1 MENIKSSLSSR
12 SLMTDSTVLAKM
24 YFQVG
29 TVRYMSPELLEG
41 AVNFSRD
48 TFLRIDMYACA
59 LVLWEIASRCKMT
72 EDDFQVRVSTDLCS
86 DRI

>member
-1 MENIKSSLSSR
+1 
-12 SLMTDSTVLAKM
+12 
-24 YFQVG
+24 
-29 TVRYMSPELLEG
+29 MSPELLEG